1 MAKRNT
7 DWEGVHRDFRTGKF
21 TLRELAF
28 KYGTS
33 HQAIGAKAKRD
44 GWEKDLGDEIRAA
57 TNAVL
62 VRELVNSEIAKT
74 GQEVANTVV
83 VAAEQNA
90 EIIRNHRKR
99 LTRSWQL
106 VEVAKDKAF
115 ELADEVTDVLTLTK
129 LVQAMANTVG
139 TEKHLI
145 ELERKS
151 YGIDNEKEEKASTYE
166 ELLSQ
171 VAEGGK

>member
-7 DWEGVHRDFRTGKF
+7 DWEGAHRDYRTGKF
-21 TLRELAF
+21 TLRELAT

-62 VRELVNSEIAKT
+62 VRELVNKEVAKT
-74 GQEVANTVV
+74 GQDVANTIV

-90 EIIRNHRKR
+90 EIIRNHRRR
-99 LTRSWQL
+99 LMRSWEL
-106 VEVAKDKAF
+106 VEVAKNKAF
-115 ELADEVTDVLTLTK
+115 ELADEVADVLTLTK

-139 TEKHLI
+139 TEKNLI

-151 YGIDNEKEEKASTYE
+151 YGIDNEKEEKVATYE
-166 ELLSQ
+166 ELLSK
-171 VAEGGK
+171 VVEGGE